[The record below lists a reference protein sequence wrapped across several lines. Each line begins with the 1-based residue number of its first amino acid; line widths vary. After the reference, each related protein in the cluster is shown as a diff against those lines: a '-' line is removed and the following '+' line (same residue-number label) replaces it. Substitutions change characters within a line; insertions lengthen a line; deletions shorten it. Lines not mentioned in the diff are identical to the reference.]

1 MKTSRYD
8 STIKKHEVK
17 PNYVKNMS
25 HAFFFGGLI
34 CLFGQGLL
42 WIFENVFDLPN
53 KEAST
58 HMIVMMILL
67 ATLLTGLGIYD
78 KIGQVGK
85 AGAFV
90 PITGFANSLT
100 ASAME
105 GKSEGVVLGI
115 SHNMFKLAGAVIV
128 VAVMSGFVFGLIR
141 YFLQQMGIVSEL
153 EHETVR
159 LILGVLV

>member
-1 MKTSRYD
+1 
-8 STIKKHEVK
+8 VK
-17 PNYVKNMS
+17 PNYLKNMW
-25 HAFFFGGLI
+25 HAFFVGGLI

-42 WIFENVFDLPN
+42 WMFENVFNLPN

-58 HMIVMMILL
+58 HMIVTVIII
-67 ATLLTGLGIYD
+67 ATLLTAFGVYD
-78 KIGQVGK
+78 KIGQFGK

-90 PITGFANSLT
+90 PISGFANSMT
-100 ASAME
+100 SSAME
-105 GKSEGVVLGI
+105 GKSEGIVLGI

-141 YFLQQMGIVSEL
+141 YFLQQMGIVDEL
-153 EHETVR
+153 AHDTVM